1 MILKV
6 GDILILKKNM
16 SLGLLSNSKKGDKF
30 EIVFIGRTNGIY
42 VKSIDMDRIV
52 FINKDIDIEHFIT
65 MEEFRENKLNDL
77 GI

>member
-30 EIVFIGRTNGIY
+30 EIVFIGRATNGI
-42 VKSIDMDRIV
+42 
-52 FINKDIDIEHFIT
+52 
-65 MEEFRENKLNDL
+65 
-77 GI
+77 